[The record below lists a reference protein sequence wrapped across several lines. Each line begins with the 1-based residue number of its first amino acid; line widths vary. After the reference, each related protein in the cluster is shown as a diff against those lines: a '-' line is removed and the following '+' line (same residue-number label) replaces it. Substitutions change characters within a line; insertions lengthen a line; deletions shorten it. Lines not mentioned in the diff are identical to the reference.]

1 MGIKKKGLHKS
12 LLDTPA
18 FCLCCQAPQWKG
30 WCHHLPLAER
40 KCKNTIVHTSLSG
53 NNRGFSTGSTCRK
66 MPLYWS
72 AIMLCSWSWMH
83 PSNKCQVKVLLL
95 GYGVVGIVASSGGIQ
110 LDWIIKQSYPQSLA
124 GLIDSLIE
132 REQLIDFRLVSST
145 SLRDWC

>member
-1 MGIKKKGLHKS
+1 
-12 LLDTPA
+12 
-18 FCLCCQAPQWKG
+18 
-30 WCHHLPLAER
+30 
-40 KCKNTIVHTSLSG
+40 
-53 NNRGFSTGSTCRK
+53 
-66 MPLYWS
+66 
-72 AIMLCSWSWMH
+72 MH

-145 SLRDWC
+145 SLRD